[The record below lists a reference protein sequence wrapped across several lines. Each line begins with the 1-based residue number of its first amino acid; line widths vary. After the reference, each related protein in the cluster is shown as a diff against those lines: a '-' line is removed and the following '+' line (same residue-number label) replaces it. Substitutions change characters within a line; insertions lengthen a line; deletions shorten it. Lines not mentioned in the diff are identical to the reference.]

1 MTVFLIAIRFDTQLL
16 QEPFLISAHEFSE
29 CPHRL
34 SRFVFKELFS
44 FRSVQRTMCILGFLF
59 FSSTLF
65 LINHKK
71 NYFLDIYYAYLPFF
85 DRLLFKKRTLP
96 INYRSHAFL
105 MPPNIIHKVC

>member
-1 MTVFLIAIRFDTQLL
+1 MTVFLIALRFDTQLL
-16 QEPFLISAHEFSE
+16 QEPFFISAHEFSE

-65 LINHKK
+65 LIFFRFFKFFGQIFV
-71 NYFLDIYYAYLPFF
+71 NYHNISQFLSY
-85 DRLLFKKRTLP
+85 
-96 INYRSHAFL
+96 
-105 MPPNIIHKVC
+105 